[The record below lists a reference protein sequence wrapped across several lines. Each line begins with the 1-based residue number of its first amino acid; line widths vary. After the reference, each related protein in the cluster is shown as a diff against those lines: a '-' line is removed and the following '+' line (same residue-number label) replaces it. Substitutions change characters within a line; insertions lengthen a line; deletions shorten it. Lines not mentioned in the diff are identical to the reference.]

1 MRPTVRMWG
10 AAVSALTLALGVTGT
25 SARADDPDEIFE
37 KVSPATVQVLGNDLS
52 GTGVIYDADNGLIV
66 TNAHVVVGQSALRV
80 RIEDREP
87 VPVRLMGSDPCEDL
101 AVLKL
106 QTPQEDLGE
115 VEFGNSGDLRQG
127 DEVTAIGYPEAAG
140 ETSRQKAVLTDGVVQ
155 SPDVAQT
162 GEISAP
168 NLPSTVQHSATLN
181 SGNSGGPLLNSES
194 QLVGINT
201 FSLSGTEGQ
210 YYSISSD
217 HAEPVVKELADGRS
231 KNNPGW
237 DLVAT
242 SDPQFASHFEEEAEA
257 RKLQKRLQ
265 NNGIDGLYVAYVA
278 GNSPA
283 SEADVAN
290 GDVITQLKDTVVTT
304 VPEVCG
310 ILQSSAA
317 GEKLGVDG
325 VFTTD
330 ITFDDGTKVSFGDP
344 WHVDMTL
351 KE

>member
-10 AAVSALTLALGVTGT
+10 AAASAIALAMGVTAT

-37 KVSPATVQVLGNDLS
+37 RVAPATVQVLGNDLS
-52 GTGVIYDADNGLIV
+52 GTGVIYDAENGLII

-80 RIEDREP
+80 RIEDKEP

-106 QTPQEDLGE
+106 QTPQEDLKE
-115 VEFGNSGDLRQG
+115 VKFGDSGDLRQG

-140 ETSRQKAVLTDGVVQ
+140 EASRQKAVLTDGVVQ

-162 GEISAP
+162 GELSAP

-181 SGNSGGPLLNSES
+181 SGNSGGPLLNSDAE
-194 QLVGINT
+194 LVGINT
-201 FSLSGTEGQ
+201 FSLIGIEGQ
-210 YYSISSD
+210 YYSVSSD
-217 HAEPVVKELADGRS
+217 HAEPLLKGLAEGKS

-237 DLVAT
+237 DLYAV
-242 SDPQFASHFEEEAEA
+242 SDPQFASYFDEEAEA
-257 RKLQKRLQ
+257 KALQKRLQ
-265 NNGIDGLYVAYVA
+265 SNGIDGLFVAYVA

-283 SEADVAN
+283 SEADVMN
-290 GDVITQLKDTVVTT
+290 GDVITQLKDTEVTT

-317 GEKLGVDG
+317 GEKLGIDG

-330 ITFDDGTKVSFGDP
+330 MTLDDGTEIKFGDP

-351 KE
+351 QE